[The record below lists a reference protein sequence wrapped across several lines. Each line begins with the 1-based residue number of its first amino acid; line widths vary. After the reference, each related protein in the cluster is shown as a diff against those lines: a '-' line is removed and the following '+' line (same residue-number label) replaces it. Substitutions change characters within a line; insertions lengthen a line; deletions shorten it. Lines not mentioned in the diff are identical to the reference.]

1 MEIFVLSTTNEGA
14 SRVPREDSY
23 FGNQMRRAATGFL
36 LHTST
41 DVISANFGSEFCLRH
56 GTERCAHH
64 DGSIRSGALCR
75 FLSCAACD
83 TQKFLFTGHPAKKL
97 VLSESL
103 RAPQRPAQPTYR
115 DLNELVTGRMFNEPQ
130 FASRIWNWQPLGT
143 SGGPKRLVTSQPSSL
158 PRLRSYPAKELS

>member
-1 MEIFVLSTTNEGA
+1 
-14 SRVPREDSY
+14 
-23 FGNQMRRAATGFL
+23 MRRAATGFL

-41 DVISANFGSEFCLRH
+41 DVISASFGSEFCLRH

-64 DGSIRSGALCR
+64 DGSIRSGALRVGFLLSLLVALCR

-83 TQKFLFTGHPAKKL
+83 TQKFLFTGHPTKKL

-103 RAPQRPAQPTYR
+103 RAPARTAEAPAQPTYR

-143 SGGPKRLVTSQPSSL
+143 SGGPKRLVTGTSQPSSL